1 MFEYQFINMEAS
13 TNNFKGY
20 MARKMKA
27 KSSGRTRKTSVVSDA
42 VAAFALLTIY
52 KEVEKCSSLFFP
64 GASASDLAVNQH
76 SNAIINMYNNDEC
89 IHNIGCHERPVH
101 ILLDVSKPYIITN
114 FQLTFPSLDD
124 FYSTIEFT
132 N

>member
-27 KSSGRTRKTSVVSDA
+27 KSSGRTRQTSVVSDA

-52 KEVEKCSSLFFP
+52 KEVQKCSPLFFP
-64 GASASDLAVNQH
+64 GVSASDLAVNQH

-114 FQLTFPSLDD
+114 FQLTLDD
-124 FYSTIEFT
+124 FNFTIVFT

>member
-1 MFEYQFINMEAS
+1 MEAS

-101 ILLDVSKPYIITN
+101 ILLDVSKPYTITN
-114 FQLTFPSLDD
+114 LQLRFTGRLL
-124 FYSTIEFT
+124 FYNSNDRLNFLQ
-132 N
+132 

>member
-1 MFEYQFINMEAS
+1 MEAS

-114 FQLTFPSLDD
+114 FQLTFPTCD
-124 FYSTIEFT
+124 FYFTIVFT

>member
-1 MFEYQFINMEAS
+1 MEAS

-27 KSSGRTRKTSVVSDA
+27 KSSGRTRQTSVVSDA

-52 KEVEKCSSLFFP
+52 KEVQKCSPLFFP

-114 FQLTFPSLDD
+114 LQLTFPTGRIL
-124 FYSTIEFT
+124 FYNSIYKLSFLQ
-132 N
+132 